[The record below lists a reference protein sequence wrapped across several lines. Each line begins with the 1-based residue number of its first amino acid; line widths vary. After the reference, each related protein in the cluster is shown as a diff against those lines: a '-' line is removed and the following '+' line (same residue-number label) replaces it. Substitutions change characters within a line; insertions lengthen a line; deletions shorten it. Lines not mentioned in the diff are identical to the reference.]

1 MKILITLAAALAM
14 AAPTIPLSG
23 DSALVIPAA
32 DIKTQLAALAIEAK
46 PTGSAGPILA
56 SYGNLLVM
64 LSVRTASGVGELHQ
78 HYDDLVIVQ
87 QGTATLI
94 TGGSLV
100 DPKTTGPGEVRGASV
115 QGGKSRTISA
125 GDVVVIPANVP
136 HQILLPSGA
145 TYSAIIGKIKEP

>member
-1 MKILITLAAALAM
+1 MKTLVTLAAALVM

-23 DSALVIPAA
+23 DGTVVIPAA
-32 DIKTQLAALAIEAK
+32 DIKTQLADLAIQAK
-46 PTGSAGPILA
+46 PTGSAGPVVA

-64 LSVRTASGVGELHQ
+64 LSVRTANGVGELHE
-78 HYDDLVIVQ
+78 HYDDLMVVQ

-100 DPKTTGPGEVRGASV
+100 DPKTTGPGEIRGKSV
-115 QGGKSRTISA
+115 QGGKSRTISV

-136 HQILLPSGA
+136 HQILLQPGMI
-145 TYSAIIGKIKEP
+145 YSASIGKIKEP